1 MVTRIRL
8 YAPIFIFK
16 FLVVKFLIVAINTR
30 RVKPLTKMEVNMS
43 YSVLNSLLALRRFH
57 QTRRHGF
64 SPLLFLSVN

>member
-1 MVTRIRL
+1 MVTRICL

-43 YSVLNSLLALRRFH
+43 YSVLNSLLSVVFIKPGGMA
-57 QTRRHGF
+57 
-64 SPLLFLSVN
+64 SPPYFFFL